1 MSGDGDEGSDPQPPG
16 QAGGPEADQ
25 PKRPKLRLVESP
37 PPPEDENETDPF
49 GRRAEPPSGAPDG
62 GPYPDPRT
70 AFWLTLAG
78 VLGTGFVGIFFFD
91 LGMLAAVGIGHAL
104 AVGAIASFA
113 AQRVA
118 EPQTER
124 MGLRGFDPGHLP
136 MLLCLVPAILVVSEL
151 DNFAMDL
158 SPETAVQLLE
168 SATPLGQEF
177 GLEVRGDEDTSE
189 RLSAGGLPSEPENP
203 ETRPAAGANEAA
215 ATRGDGREGAAA
227 TPEPLEI
234 PLVDPSDPWT
244 IAQAFVISVGIAPLV
259 DEFFFRGVIQQSM
272 VARLGLMRG
281 IAFVALLY
289 TTFHLPAFP
298 QLPRLLMG
306 LLSSFGLGMTLGL
319 VRAATGSILAPILLA
334 GSWSAVGVA
343 AMALQDRLPLPGLN
357 VDGTHL
363 PLLVGLGSFGVVAW
377 ALSETAQEAERRH
390 EAENFDSSD

>member
-1 MSGDGDEGSDPQPPG
+1 MTGDGDDGSDPQAPG
-16 QAGGPEADQ
+16 EAGGPEQAR
-25 PKRPKLRLVESP
+25 PKRPKLRLVESKP
-37 PPPEDENETDPF
+37 TPEEEEGGLF
-49 GRRAEPPSGAPDG
+49 GRRPESPESPQPSPDG

-78 VLGTGFVGIFFFD
+78 VMGTGFIGIFFFD

-124 MGLRGFDPGHLP
+124 MGLRGFDPGALP
-136 MLLCLVPAILVVSEL
+136 LLLCLVPAILVVSEL

-158 SPETAVQLLE
+158 SPEKAAELLE
-168 SATPLGQEF
+168 DVTPLGQEF
-177 GLEVRGDEDTSE
+177 GLEIRGDDDTGE
-189 RLSAGGLPSEPENP
+189 RLSAGGLSPAEQDGTTQSEGDDNASPEP
-203 ETRPAAGANEAA
+203 
-215 ATRGDGREGAAA
+215 
-227 TPEPLEI
+227 PEPLTV

-334 GSWSAVGVA
+334 GSWSAVGVG
-343 AMALQDRLPLPGLN
+343 AMALRDKMPLPGLN

-363 PLLVGLGSFGVVAW
+363 PLLIGLSSFGVVAW
-377 ALSETAQEAERRH
+377 ALSEVVQEAERRYAS
-390 EAENFDSSD
+390 EDFDPSD